1 MPKEMDMSKEM
12 NMLRELM
19 SVLKEKE
26 MMSMGT
32 SKEMSAS
39 KEMSMNGRGGHLY
52 MQTNE
57 AKNCIIHSHRSAN
70 GTLTEAER
78 AATGGTGSGP
88 SKPVNGQHS
97 APNSLKC

>member
-39 KEMSMNGRGGHLY
+39 KEMSMNGRGGHRY

-57 AKNCIIHSHRSAN
+57 AKNCIIHYHRSPN
-70 GTLTEAER
+70 GTRTEAKQ
-78 AATGGTGSGP
+78 AATGGPGDGPLKPLSG
-88 SKPVNGQHS
+88 QDR
-97 APNSLKC
+97 APNS